1 MIEGYKGKAKVYVA
15 TFKSSVKIINGF
27 VKISEG
33 SVKTIHGLLSE
44 EMIETVVRTN
54 EVSLKTI

>member
-1 MIEGYKGKAKVYVA
+1 MIEGYKGKTKVYVA
-15 TFKSSVKIINGF
+15 TFKSSVKMINGF

-33 SVKTIHGLLSE
+33 SVKTTHGLLSE